1 MLLFRTFAKAS
12 RSGALSA
19 NVLTRWPVM
28 GYKTLADEIVISQAA
43 IRKIEERTKNLKQSF
58 LRVGVEGGSGCSGYR
73 YVFNLD
79 HQLNEDDLVFKKDE
93 RVLLAVDELSLG
105 LIKGSQIDYEDK
117 MIRAAFVVN
126 SNPNAEK
133 SCSCK
138 VSFSPKDGL
147 LT

>member
-1 MLLFRTFAKAS
+1 MS
-12 RSGALSA
+12 
-19 NVLTRWPVM
+19 
-28 GYKTLADEIVISQAA
+28 
-43 IRKIEERTKNLKQSF
+43 NLQC
-58 LRVGVEGGSGCSGYR
+58 LNNTQIAGCSGYR

-117 MIRAAFVVN
+117 MIRAAFVVTATFQYSKTKILYMQVN